1 MVYLVFFFFFQAE
14 DGIRDGR
21 VTGVQTCALPIY
33 LTPGELGVPTPG
45 GTCYDPWDC
54 LVKGFEIPSS
64 VVDLPGKIA
73 KGAATVIAPFN
84 STLLI
89 VLGIVVALAVIR
101 VGPSR

>member
-1 MVYLVFFFFFQAE
+1 M
-14 DGIRDGR
+14 
-21 VTGVQTCALPIY
+21 
-33 LTPGELGVPTPG
+33 
-45 GTCYDPWDC
+45 
-54 LVKGFEIPSS
+54 VKGFEIPSS